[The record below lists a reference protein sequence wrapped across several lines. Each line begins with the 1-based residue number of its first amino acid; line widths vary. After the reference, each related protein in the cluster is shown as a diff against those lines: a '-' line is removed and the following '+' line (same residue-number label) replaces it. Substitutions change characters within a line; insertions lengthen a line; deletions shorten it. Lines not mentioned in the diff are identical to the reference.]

1 MAADEKVGIETANV
15 WTRVGQRPASGTC
28 RKLLRFITTVKAILL
43 SQVLTLV
50 YFQRPHFLISIKS
63 QVTPGASA
71 AAIDGLVDAAAA
83 GGIAGL
89 LHHPTGSSGS
99 GATANINQVAAEA
112 HLLRGLLG
120 DCLRLQQ
127 FDADCDVTK
136 RYIETN
142 MTSALEQNH
151 LDPTGL
157 NAKVQ
162 QHRKFE
168 EELFSRQNRVQ
179 VLVK

>member
-1 MAADEKVGIETANV
+1 M
-15 WTRVGQRPASGTC
+15 
-28 RKLLRFITTVKAILL
+28 
-43 SQVLTLV
+43 V

-63 QVTPGASA
+63 QVTAGAPA
-71 AAIDGLVDAAAA
+71 AATDGLVDAAAA
-83 GGIAGL
+83 AGGIVGL
-89 LHHPTGSSGS
+89 LHHPTGSSGG
-99 GATANINQVAAEA
+99 GATPNINQVAAEA
-112 HLLRGLLG
+112 HLLRGLLE

>member
-1 MAADEKVGIETANV
+1 MTA
-15 WTRVGQRPASGTC
+15 GSP
-28 RKLLRFITTVKAILL
+28 
-43 SQVLTLV
+43 
-50 YFQRPHFLISIKS
+50 
-63 QVTPGASA
+63 A
-71 AAIDGLVDAAAA
+71 AATDGLVDAAAA
-83 GGIAGL
+83 AAATGGIAGL
-89 LHHPTGSSGS
+89 LHHPTGSVGG

-112 HLLRGLLG
+112 HLLRGLLE

-127 FDADCDVTK
+127 FDVDCDVTK
-136 RYIETN
+136 RYIETH

>member
-1 MAADEKVGIETANV
+1 MTAADAADGSVVDG
-15 WTRVGQRPASGTC
+15 G
-28 RKLLRFITTVKAILL
+28 
-43 SQVLTLV
+43 
-50 YFQRPHFLISIKS
+50 
-63 QVTPGASA
+63 GA
-71 AAIDGLVDAAAA
+71 AAAA
-83 GGIAGL
+83 GIGGL
-89 LHHPTGSSGS
+89 LHHPTGSGGGS

-112 HLLRGLLG
+112 HLLRGLLE

-142 MTSALEQNH
+142 MTSALDPTH